1 MPTAAAGFAEFSLQ
15 PKFCRGSH
23 IFNDEAEQGN
33 LIVIFQP
40 GVIMSDPQKI
50 RVLYLE
56 DDEDSRELVS
66 FMLGLSGI
74 NVETAVTVKEAERA
88 AMTRNF
94 DLYLLDGLLPCGDSL
109 ELCRTLRQSD
119 PIKPI
124 VFYTALGFQADVQK
138 GLAAGAT
145 AYLVK
150 PYSGDLSET
159 VLKIIDRSKA
169 SLNTDFAR
177 AA

>member
-1 MPTAAAGFAEFSLQ
+1 
-15 PKFCRGSH
+15 
-23 IFNDEAEQGN
+23 
-33 LIVIFQP
+33 
-40 GVIMSDPQKI
+40 MSDPRNI

-56 DDEDSRELVS
+56 DDEDSREMVR

-74 NVETAVTVKEAERA
+74 DVETALTVEEAERA

-109 ELCRTLRQSD
+109 ELCRTLRQFD

-138 GLAAGAT
+138 GLAAGAN
-145 AYLVK
+145 AYLIK

-159 VLKIIDRSKA
+159 VLKIIDRTKEGFS
-169 SLNTDFAR
+169 TDFAI
-177 AA
+177 AG

>member
-1 MPTAAAGFAEFSLQ
+1 
-15 PKFCRGSH
+15 
-23 IFNDEAEQGN
+23 
-33 LIVIFQP
+33 
-40 GVIMSDPQKI
+40 MSDPQKI

-56 DDEDSRELVS
+56 DDGDSRELVS

-74 NVETAVTVKEAERA
+74 DVETALTVEQAERA
-88 AMTRNF
+88 ATSGNF

-119 PIKPI
+119 PMKPI

-159 VLKIIDRSKA
+159 VLKIIDRTKVGFS
-169 SLNTDFAR
+169 TDLAIAGQDR
-177 AA
+177 VNSAG